1 MTKKSKRITLLLKV
15 IFVMALILGAISP
28 AWGCT
33 SLLVG
38 KDASADG
45 STIITYAADSHV
57 LYGALRHTPAATH
70 PKGSM
75 REVRE
80 WDTNKHLG
88 YIPEDSEMTDLYRWL
103 YTAVTRAR
111 TRLYIIAPEDN

>member
-45 STIITYAADSHV
+45 STIITYAADAMCFTEH
-57 LYGALRHTPAATH
+57 
-70 PKGSM
+70 
-75 REVRE
+75 
-80 WDTNKHLG
+80 
-88 YIPEDSEMTDLYRWL
+88 
-103 YTAVTRAR
+103 
-111 TRLYIIAPEDN
+111 